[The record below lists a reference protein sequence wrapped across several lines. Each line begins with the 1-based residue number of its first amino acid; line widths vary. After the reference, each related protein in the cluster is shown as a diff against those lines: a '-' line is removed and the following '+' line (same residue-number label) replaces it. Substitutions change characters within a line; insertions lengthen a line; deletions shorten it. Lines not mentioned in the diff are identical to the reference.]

1 MAQQP
6 PQIRERAGLEES
18 RINQEFVDFLRK
30 WSTPVLFVI
39 AALAVGYVVFQRTSQ
54 AREERVNRAFVE
66 LDQAGGLR
74 GLPPSPESLKR
85 VAEEFESVRGVPLMA
100 RLRAADEYLRVSR
113 IGMHPGAR
121 PLQDGS
127 AASPEDIATEE
138 DSRRYLDEAASLYRR
153 VLADS
158 EKDPGKLLFTI
169 NALFGLAAV
178 DESRG
183 DLDGARQHYER
194 IVALTDGTA
203 FAIQARA
210 ANKRIADLPSLATP
224 RKLLAQRDL
233 PYLEGVD
240 PPKPPPAPELPPE
253 GPLPEGP
260 PPEQPG
266 EAPPEPPPADSPR

>member
-39 AALAVGYVVFQRTSQ
+39 AALAVGYVVYQRTSQ

-74 GLPPSPESLKR
+74 GGPPSPESLKR

-121 PLQDGS
+121 PLADGS
-127 AASPEDIATEE
+127 LASPEDIASEE

-158 EKDPGKLLFTI
+158 ERDPGKLLFTI

-183 DLDGARQHYER
+183 ELDAARQHYER
-194 IVALTDGTA
+194 IVSLTDGTA
-203 FAIQARA
+203 FAIHARA

-224 RKLLAQRDL
+224 PKLIAQRDL

-240 PPKPPPAPELPPE
+240 PPKPAPAPEPLPD
-253 GPLPEGP
+253 GPL
-260 PPEQPG
+260 PEQPG
-266 EAPPEPPPADSPR
+266 EAPPEHPPADPPR